1 MGAVGRVQGV
11 ELVQGALDRLRP
23 PRAAPEVRYKS
34 GVGSVYTPV
43 NRYSRKGRQMN
54 PSDQAV
60 VSSAPASLPL
70 SELFLSELREAGIL
84 QERQQVEAC
93 RREAEAARTR
103 GRIGTSEAVPDY
115 WLAKPPRDLFGIALS
130 GGGIRSATFNLG
142 LLQGLAESKLLRHFD
157 YLSTVS
163 GGGYIGSFWSR
174 WRSRPGPST
183 GVLPEDVAFP
193 AVEQP
198 GGEDRAIRHLREF
211 SNFLSPRLGL
221 FNLETGNIASVL
233 VASIVPSLLASLCFL
248 LLALYAWAA
257 CAWALFS
264 SPPLASLAGLLLAL
278 FGIQVFFEGT
288 WRRCSQAEQR
298 SGGVYAI
305 ALLFVLAAAGLAWW
319 YWFLAHGRVLGW
331 AWIPVPLPRAGWIP
345 LGLGGWRGF
354 ANFLAASPYLLG
366 GRLFAPAGAAAAG
379 AATLVL
385 GRWVFSRR
393 WTTFVRR
400 SRRGAV
406 DRALSRSLFALAAWL
421 VASAIWMAAAWL
433 VARYEGLGGLSVF
446 GLAGASGGL
455 FSWARKL
462 LSEQPSRPQVGGFTE
477 RLKPLIPQ
485 VLAYVTVALL
495 LVGCAA
501 AMIYCA
507 SAWGQSPAAR
517 LAPLLVAAV
526 ATALTLVFFNP
537 NEVGFH
543 AFYRARL
550 SRAYLGAS
558 NPAWAASGNRLAG
571 DAEQDDC
578 SIEALPAGRPFH
590 LVCCTANDL
599 SGDHLANLH
608 RGARSAVLSRVGYSV
623 GEDWTGWQGGDWE
636 PPTLGSAITAS
647 GAAFNSHMGSKSM
660 TWGPAVTF
668 LMAAFNLR
676 LGLWLPHPLHW
687 TNPRR
692 PSRFLIGLPFYKELL
707 SISQAGTHASHAAPG
722 DPSPIAPCAQGSD
735 VHLSDG
741 GHFENMALYELI
753 RRHCRYILVADCG
766 ADPDI
771 AFDDLGNA
779 VRRIREDF
787 GVEIDIDL
795 RPLRPGANGFA
806 EQPMVAGDIRYP
818 TGDTGVL
825 LFFKPTLVGNE
836 PADIL
841 QYKRRN
847 GAFPHETTGDQFYDE
862 AQWESYRRLGRHA
875 ARSAFRFLQS
885 AVVSGAE
892 VFTRARFEWFPVPPA
907 ARESFPRLAAR
918 VSELEARLRDE
929 RCSRLLREVYKE
941 IDELDRQA
949 KLEPVAPAPSGDGAR
964 ASAAERAA
972 DLSGEELAASLQ
984 VLRLGILF
992 MEEVFFEAD
1001 LETNADHRVNLGWL
1015 NYFAR
1020 WVYAPLFRM
1029 WWPLLKSMYHARFAR
1044 FLEARFDLPHLQDST
1059 PGVEEVETWAE
1070 WVGHEGRGGFAWEC
1084 WKRRFADREALSR
1097 RMAGKVLHQ
1106 YRLKMSYEGREDP
1119 YDIQAALVPLRAT
1132 DCMAAW
1138 EAEDFF
1144 VPPGLW
1150 GIGIGEDFLGKLAAL
1165 LRDRT
1170 LVVRLPSAAPGSPIM
1185 LGQGATAGAGMSE
1198 PVRRRERTTDS
1209 QLYRCAGFREAWYDE
1224 AHEQLRDPITDR
1236 LLDADL
1242 GALFTVQGRGL
1253 TPEEARSSCWL
1264 IRPPFGPSAPPR

>member
-1 MGAVGRVQGV
+1 MNSSDKAT
-11 ELVQGALDRLRP
+11 A
-23 PRAAPEVRYKS
+23 S
-34 GVGSVYTPV
+34 SV
-43 NRYSRKGRQMN
+43 
-54 PSDQAV
+54 PS
-60 VSSAPASLPL
+60 SLPM
-70 SELFLSELREAGIL
+70 SELFVSELKAAGIL
-84 QERQQVEAC
+84 QERHQVEAC
-93 RREAEAARTR
+93 RRAAEAERAR
-103 GRIGTSEAVPDY
+103 GRARAGLAAAGEAAPDY
-115 WLAKPPRDLFGIALS
+115 WLARPPRDLFGIALS

-142 LLQGLAESKLLRHFD
+142 LLQGLADNRLLGHFD

-163 GGGYIGSFWSR
+163 GGGYIGGFWSR
-174 WRSRPGPST
+174 WRSRLRPST
-183 GVLPEDVAFP
+183 GTPPDEFP
-193 AVEQP
+193 SVEQP
-198 GGEDRAIRHLREF
+198 GGEDRAVRHLREF

-248 LLALYAWAA
+248 LLALYAWVA
-257 CAWALFS
+257 CGWILFS
-264 SPPLASLAGLLLAL
+264 RSSPVSLAGLLFAL
-278 FGIQVFFEGT
+278 LGIQVFFEGV
-288 WRRCSQAEQR
+288 WRRCSKAEQR
-298 SGGVYAI
+298 SGWIYTI
-305 ALLFVLAAAGLAWW
+305 ALLIVLAAGGLAWW
-319 YWFLAHGRVLGW
+319 FWLLPWAGEWALFLA
-331 AWIPVPLPRAGWIP
+331 PLPRIVWVP
-345 LGLGGWRGF
+345 LGLSGWRGF
-354 ANFLAASPYLLG
+354 ANFLAASPDLLG
-366 GRLFAPAGAAAAG
+366 SRILAPAGAAAAG

-385 GRWVFSRR
+385 GRWVLSRR
-393 WTTFVRR
+393 WTTFAGR

-406 DRALSRSLFALAAWL
+406 DRALARSLLALGAWL
-421 VASAIWMAAAWL
+421 VFGTIWLAAAWL
-433 VARYEGLGGLSVF
+433 ACHKGLGGFSAF

-455 FSWARKL
+455 FSWVRKL

-485 VLAYVTVALL
+485 ILAYITIISL
-495 LVGCAA
+495 LVGCATV
-501 AMIYCA
+501 MIYCA
-507 SAWGQSPAAR
+507 RSWEWSLAAR
-517 LAPLLVAAV
+517 LAPLLVALA
-526 ATALTLVFFNP
+526 ATGLTLIFFNP
-537 NEVGFH
+537 DEIGFH

-558 NPAWAASGNRLAG
+558 NPTWARVGNRLVG

-578 SIEALPAGRPFH
+578 SIEELPAGRPFH

-599 SGDHLANLH
+599 AGDHLANLH

-623 GEDWTGWQGGDWE
+623 GEDWIDWRGGYRE

-660 TWGPAVTF
+660 IWGPAVTF

-687 TNPRR
+687 KNPRR
-692 PSRFLIGLPFYKELL
+692 PSRFLAGLPFYKELL
-707 SISQAGTHASHAAPG
+707 SISKAGTSSSHAAPG
-722 DPSPIAPCAQGSD
+722 DPSRIAPCAQGSD
-735 VHLSDG
+735 IHLSDG
-741 GHFENMALYELI
+741 GHFENMSLYELV

-818 TGDTGVL
+818 TGDTGVVL
-825 LFFKPTLVGNE
+825 LFKPTLVGNE
-836 PADIL
+836 PADVL

-875 ARSAFRFLQS
+875 ARSAFRFLQGEK
-885 AVVSGAE
+885 ASGAE
-892 VFTRARFEWFPVPPA
+892 VFTRARFEWLPVPPA
-907 ARESFPRLAAR
+907 ARESFPRLAVR
-918 VSELEARLRDE
+918 VSELETRLRDD

-949 KLEPVAPAPSGDGAR
+949 MPGRAAAVPSDGAR
-964 ASAAERAA
+964 TNSAERAA

-1001 LETNADHRVNLGWL
+1001 LEANADHRVNLGWL

-1059 PGVEEVETWAE
+1059 PGVEEVQAWAE

-1084 WKRRFADREALSR
+1084 WERRFADRQVLKQRMSDKALY
-1097 RMAGKVLHQ
+1097 Q
-1106 YRLKMSYEGREDP
+1106 YRLTMSYEGRESP
-1119 YDIQAALVPLRAT
+1119 YNIQAALALLRIT
-1132 DCMAAW
+1132 NDIAAW

-1150 GIGIGEDFLGKLAAL
+1150 GIGIGEDFLAKLAVL
-1165 LRDRT
+1165 LGNRT
-1170 LVVRLPSAAPGSPIM
+1170 LIVRFPSTAPVRPIARS
-1185 LGQGATAGAGMSE
+1185 QGASTGAGMIE
-1198 PVRRRERTTDS
+1198 PVRRRERATDS
-1209 QLYRCAGFREAWYDE
+1209 QLYRCGGFREAWYDE
-1224 AHEQLRDPITDR
+1224 EEGQLRDPITDC
-1236 LLDADL
+1236 LVTADL
-1242 GALFTVQGRGL
+1242 SALFTVQGRSL
-1253 TPEEARSSCWL
+1253 TLEEARASTWL
-1264 IRPPFGPSAPPR
+1264 IRPPN